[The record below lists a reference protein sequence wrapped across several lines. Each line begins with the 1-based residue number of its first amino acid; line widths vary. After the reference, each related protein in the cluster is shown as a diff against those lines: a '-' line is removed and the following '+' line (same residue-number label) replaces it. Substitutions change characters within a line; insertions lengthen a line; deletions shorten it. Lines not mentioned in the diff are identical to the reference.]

1 MLREQCPHSARTV
14 PAQCPYS
21 ARTVPDCKNIGF
33 SQKSRKRKNSN
44 DFFFNDTTE
53 NYTKHYVFTIGHCAG
68 HCTGTVRALCGHCTG
83 TVEASKT
90 CDVAAWAKFSDCLEA
105 AIWFTRHVIP
115 CQAARQDSLLRPSN
129 QTRISDSP
137 LSSLH
142 RVALDSTF
150 DECSRDC

>member
-1 MLREQCPHSARTV
+1 MIS
-14 PAQCPYS
+14 
-21 ARTVPDCKNIGF
+21 
-33 SQKSRKRKNSN
+33 
-44 DFFFNDTTE
+44 FFNDTTE

-150 DECSRDC
+150 DECSRDCLVDPCVSIFKSTSVQTASHNGGHLCRYFPPMSQVCGAS